1 MGIVSV
7 FSTKGGV
14 GKSLITLNLAH
25 WINPALLLDSD
36 VGSGLSDLAG
46 LGDRFAPTLVKTLA
60 QAKAALKGA
69 GLTLA
74 DCGGFDSDVNRYL
87 LASSNVILVP
97 SGVTPSD
104 QFGLLATSKVLA
116 EISKATGRNVRGHIV
131 VNDVNPRQSD
141 FSVIEEIV
149 QASGNLTIIKPVIPH
164 AAAINAASLKGEAVA
179 SGEIA
184 ARFKTLAANVLELVP

>member
-14 GKSLITLNLAH
+14 GKSLNALNLAH
-25 WINPALLLDSD
+25 WLNPALLIDSD

-46 LGDRFAPTLVKTLA
+46 LGDRFKPVLVRTLA
-60 QAKAALKGA
+60 QAKAALKGS
-69 GLTLA
+69 GLILA
-74 DCGGFDSDVNRYL
+74 DCGGFDSDVNRYI
-87 LASSNVILVP
+87 LAMSDVVLVP

-116 EISKATGRNVRGHIV
+116 SISKTTGRDVHGHIV
-131 VNDVNPRQSD
+131 INDVNPRQSD
-141 FSVIEEIV
+141 FSVLQDIV
-149 QASGNLTIIKPVIPH
+149 EATGNLSIIKPVIPH
-164 AAAINAASLKGEAVA
+164 AAAINNASLKGDAVT

-184 ARFKTLAANVLELVP
+184 AKFSALASNVLALVP

>member
-1 MGIVSV
+1 MGVIAV

-25 WINPALLLDSD
+25 WIKPQQLIDSD

-46 LGDRFAPTLVKTLA
+46 LGASHKPTLVKTLA
-60 QAKAALKGA
+60 QAKAALKGDGIA
-69 GLTLA
+69 LA
-74 DCGGFDSDVNRYL
+74 DCGGFDSDVNRYI
-87 LASSNVILVP
+87 LAMSNIILVP
-97 SGVTPSD
+97 SGVSPSD

-116 EISKATGRNVRGHIV
+116 AISKATGHNVRGQIV
-131 VNDVNPRQSD
+131 INDVNPRQSD

-149 QASGNLTIIKPVIPH
+149 SATGNLSIIRPIIPH
-164 AAAINAASLKGEAVA
+164 AAAINAASLKGEAVM

-184 ARFKTLAANVLELVP
+184 ARFKALAANVQRMVS